1 MAPSTLLADFVLPIS
16 SRHFLQLFW
25 IENPWYHSF
34 LVERLLDLEVGISE
48 WQQSKGDSGRVNDRK
63 VHSRTVKSLHPSQVS
78 FPGLPSHAE
87 SHKLQTYEIVD
98 GTADN
103 ISIVITESDNIKGIP
118 YADYFSVHTEWKVI
132 PKFKN
137 ANNIST
143 DNIAGLAVST
153 SCHVLIQLTF
163 KFHKSTWLQGTIE
176 SNSRAELLRVY
187 ELWLQAAMEHIQTMD
202 PDALAAGAGAGNGGR
217 LDQTAAVRPDFQREC
232 SLTRVESRYD
242 MEHSVAASYSGAVLR
257 LSSADADGPETDEL
271 STSAR
276 RDKYSRSAGG
286 DDFEKFSHRNTY
298 SGRSRTASE
307 GESSAEEE
315 TFYDCE
321 EGSLLTPTPHAF
333 DKFEDNYSSDS
344 SGISDDDETTTSNSN
359 PIASKSPMTTRELA
373 VNLVEGFFVLSEFTY
388 WSVYRFYMYELK
400 DIFNIKP
407 AEVWSRVKLSFIPGT
422 QKAILKSPDMYGPAM
437 AVFLLPQ
444 VLLLSMEFT
453 PHGCSQSALLGNTVV
468 ISLCIWVALSAVY
481 RLLAYFVCP
490 WMELKHCLC
499 ILGYSFY
506 PWSAALLLS
515 YPLEFSSHVFGIPSF
530 LPLVLLG
537 IPAAV
542 TQGFIFWEAVPQ
554 SSITIKPNALHRSI
568 QQYSSWIQQLAWLA
582 PKLVAFVFI
591 AGTHYQLLW
600 YIARVFLPGK
610 RQLCELSALVEP
622 SKYADILTQKVSYA
636 IVLLL

>member
-16 SRHFLQLFW
+16 SGKFLELFW
-25 IENPWYHSF
+25 IENAWYKSF
-34 LVERLLDLEVGISE
+34 LVDKLLDLEVGLSDWQNEKGSE
-48 WQQSKGDSGRVNDRK
+48 GTK
-63 VHSRTVKSLHPSQVS
+63 HSRTVKSLHPSQVS

-87 SHKLQTYEIVD
+87 SHKVQTYEVVD

-143 DNIAGLAVST
+143 DNITGLAVSC

-187 ELWLQAAMEHIQTMD
+187 ELWLQAAMAHIQKVDVDTAGSALSNTAP
-202 PDALAAGAGAGNGGR
+202 PDLSRGR
-217 LDQTAAVRPDFQREC
+217 
-232 SLTRVESRYD
+232 SITRVESRYD
-242 MEHSVAASYSGAVLR
+242 MEKPASGAVLR
-257 LSSADADGPETDEL
+257 LSSDANINSPDMDDLSSSTRRGNQYADSSGQYFDKFDQYK
-271 STSAR
+271 TSAGS
-276 RDKYSRSAGG
+276 DSEGG
-286 DDFEKFSHRNTY
+286 DSRRRRA
-298 SGRSRTASE
+298 RSSNWGTGSIASSD
-307 GESSAEEE
+307 GEEE
-315 TFYDCE
+315 MFYDCE
-321 EGSLLTPTPHAF
+321 EGSLLPPSP
-333 DKFEDNYSSDS
+333 DISD
-344 SGISDDDETTTSNSN
+344 SDDDDKSTATANTTPLT
-359 PIASKSPMTTRELA
+359 AHDFA
-373 VNLVEGFFVLSEFTY
+373 VNIVEGAFVLAEFVF
-388 WSVYRFYMYELK
+388 WAIYRFYMYELR
-400 DIFNIKP
+400 DIFCIKP
-407 AEVWSRVKLSFIPGT
+407 AEVWSRVQLSFIPGRHRVFVRN
-422 QKAILKSPDMYGPAM
+422 PDMYGPAM
-437 AVFLLPQ
+437 GVFLLPQ

-453 PHGCSQSALLGNTVV
+453 HHGCSQSALLGNSVV
-468 ISLCIWVALSAVY
+468 ITVCIWAALSAVY

-490 WMELKHCLC
+490 WMEVKHCLC

-515 YPLEFSSHVFGIPSF
+515 YPLEFYSHIFRLPSF

-542 TQGFIFWEAVPQ
+542 AQGYIFWEYVPQ
-554 SSITIKPNALHRSI
+554 SSITIRPNSLHRLI
-568 QQYSSWIQQLAWLA
+568 QQYSSWIQKLIWFA
-582 PKLVAFVFI
+582 PKAIAFAFI

-622 SKYADILTQKVSYA
+622 SKYADILTQKVSSMHA
-636 IVLLL
+636 VLVLIV